1 MTITYNIYRSTTEF
15 STSNLPEPIATGLTD
30 KFFTDNVEQSTIYY
44 YRIGAV
50 RNGIEKVSE
59 LIVSNSKVGIA
70 PIKLNQHGQAGLSNG
85 GTFSDDNTLVVSP
98 EPSFPF
104 PFLGATYKSNIYV
117 GSNSNISFGAEVLT
131 YSAFTPANSPNCIL
145 INSQDHGNGTLYIG
159 NRVDIPNTYIIRYS
173 STRIG
178 TEIWETTLFKDGTFA
193 ILPIAMANGNGKC
206 AISNSMIWVKE
217 FTLAVGNTY
226 WFYPNTDGSYDI
238 IIK

>member
-30 KFFTDNVEQSTIYY
+30 KFFTDNVDQSIVYY

-59 LIVSNSKVGIA
+59 LIVSNSKVGVV
-70 PIKLNQHGQAGLSNG
+70 PIKLPQHGFEGLSYVGN
-85 GTFSDDNTLVVSP
+85 FSDDNALLASP
-98 EPSFPF
+98 APSFPF
-104 PFLGATYKSNIYV
+104 PFLGNTYKSNIYV
-117 GSNSNISFGAEVLT
+117 GSNSNISFGAGVST

-145 INSQDHGNGTLYIG
+145 INSQDHGSGALYVG
-159 NRVDIPNTYIIRYS
+159 NRTDIPNTYIIRYS

-178 TEIWETTLFKDGTFA
+178 NEIWETTLFKDGTFA
-193 ILPIAMANGNGKC
+193 ILPISMVNGNGKC
-206 AISNSMIWVKE
+206 VISNGIIWIKE

-226 WFYPNTDGSYDI
+226 WFYPNTDGLYDL